1 MAWSWWWQRW
11 RRRPWG
17 RRRRW
22 RRLRARRPRRPVRRR
37 RRRRRATRVRR
48 RRGGRW
54 GRKRGRRTF
63 KRRRR
68 RRPYFKPKKKL
79 VLTQWNPQT
88 VRRCAIRGMIPLVL
102 CGHTTWNRN
111 YAMRSEDYPEQ
122 GRYPFGGSMSTTTWS
137 LRVLFDEH
145 QKHRNR
151 WSYPN
156 TQLDLARYKGCRFT
170 FYRHKKTYFIVTWSR
185 RPPFKLNKYSSA
197 MLHPGMM
204 MQQKYK
210 LLIPSWD
217 TKPKGR
223 PKITVRIRPPTLF
236 EDKWYTQQDLCE
248 VNLVS
253 LAVSAAS
260 FSHPF
265 SQPSSNNICT
275 TFQVLKDKYYPII
288 GVLPSYTEVAGN
300 KKDYNTNK
308 TELEKWLYNTG
319 SLYHTFHTQE
329 YLNPNR
335 TFKSPN
341 DKFCSTLQPWLGSGT
356 NGFQT
361 KKSSLFGFNTYNP
374 NQEKLT
380 LARKKYWDT
389 LIANNDL
396 HSNYGKAQSEQFEY
410 HLGWYSPIFLSRHR
424 SNTEFA
430 TAYQD
435 VTYNPNCDRGKGN
448 RIWFQYGTKQDTWF
462 NEKQCKCVLLDLPLW
477 AMFYGYTDFIE
488 AELGISAEIHNIGI
502 VVVQCPYTFPPM
514 FNKKEPDMGYVFY
527 DMLFGSGKMP
537 DGRGQV
543 PIYWQ
548 QRWYPRFAFQQQVM
562 HDITL
567 TGPFSYKDDLVM
579 TELAAKYRFDFLWG
593 GNMIS
598 EQIVKNPCRDEGM
611 EPSYPSRLRR
621 DLQIVDPRSVGPP
634 WVFHTWDYR
643 RGLFGA
649 EAIKRVSTKPT
660 DDDWITVPY
669 KKPRYFPP
677 TEKGDQNQEEGWSL
691 QAQRPL
697 TSSEETE
704 AQVPTEQQQQQH
716 LLRLQLQEQQ
726 QLGVR
731 LRFLCQELLKTQAG
745 LHINPLFSC
754 QQLTGFTCSPRSEKS
769 NQS

>member
-1 MAWSWWWQRW
+1 M
-11 RRRPWG
+11 
-17 RRRRW
+17 
-22 RRLRARRPRRPVRRR
+22 
-37 RRRRRATRVRR
+37 
-48 RRGGRW
+48 
-54 GRKRGRRTF
+54 
-63 KRRRR
+63 
-68 RRPYFKPKKKL
+68 
-79 VLTQWNPQT
+79 
-88 VRRCAIRGMIPLVL
+88 RRCAIRGMIPLIL
-102 CGHTTWNRN
+102 CGHTTSNRN

-156 TQLDLARYKGCRFT
+156 TELDLARYKGCRFT
-170 FYRHKKTYFIVTWSR
+170 FYRHKKTDFIVTWSR

-210 LLIPSWD
+210 LLIPSWE

-223 PKITVRIRPPTLF
+223 PKVSVRIRPPTLF

-275 TFQVLKDKYYPII
+275 TFQVLKDTYYPVI
-288 GVLPSYTEVAGN
+288 GILSDYNSQQAGN
-300 KKDYNTNK
+300 KKTYTDNK
-308 TELEKWLYNTG
+308 QTLENWLYNTG
-319 SLYHTFHTQE
+319 DLYHTFHTQE

-335 TFKSPN
+335 KF
-341 DKFCSTLQPWLGSGT
+341 DKKTGAAESIKYKEWLGKNST
-356 NGFQT
+356 SFQT
-361 KKSSLFGFNTYNP
+361 GKSSLFGFNTYKP
-374 NQEKLT
+374 EKT
-380 LARKKYWDT
+380 KIEEIRKQYFDT
-389 LIANNDL
+389 LTQENDL
-396 HSNYGKAQSEQFEY
+396 HSKYGKAQANHFEY
-410 HLGWYSPIFLSRHR
+410 HLGWYSPIFLSSHR
-424 SNTEFA
+424 SNLEFP

-448 RIWFQYGTKQDTWF
+448 RIWFQYGTKMDTWF
-462 NEKQCKCVLLDLPLW
+462 NDKQCKCVLTDLPLW
-477 AMFYGYTDFIE
+477 CIFHGYADFIE
-488 AELGISAEIHNIGI
+488 AELGISAEIHNVGI

-514 FNKKEPDMGYVFY
+514 FDKKEPDKGYVFY

-548 QRWYPRFAFQQQVM
+548 QRWYPRMAFQLQVM

-598 EQIVKNPCRDEGM
+598 EQIIKNPCRDEGM

-621 DLQIVDPRSVGPP
+621 DLQIVDPRTVGPP

-643 RGLFGA
+643 RGLFGT
-649 EAIKRVSTKPT
+649 EAIKRVSSKPT
-660 DDDWITVPY
+660 DDDWIEVPY

-677 TEKGDQNQEEGWSL
+677 TEGGDQNQEEGWSL
-691 QAQRPL
+691 QVQKLL
-697 TSSEETE
+697 TSSKETE
-704 AQVPTEQQQQQH
+704 AKAQTEEQQQQQ
-716 LLRLQLQEQQ
+716 LLRVQLQDQQ

-731 LRFLCQELLKTQAG
+731 LRLLCQELLKTQAG
-745 LHINPLFSC
+745 LHMNPLFFS
-754 QQLTGFTCSPRSEKS
+754 QQLTGFTCSPQSRKS

>member
-22 RRLRARRPRRPVRRR
+22 RRLRTRRPRRPVRRR
-37 RRRRRATRVRR
+37 RRRRRRTRVRR

-54 GRKRGRRTF
+54 GRRRGRRTF

-68 RRPYFKPKKKL
+68 RRPYYKPKKKL

-88 VRRCAIRGMIPLVL
+88 VRKCLIRGIIPLVL
-102 CGHTTWNRN
+102 CGHETWNRN

-122 GRYPFGGSMSTTTWS
+122 GRYPFGGSLSTTTWS
-137 LRVLFDEH
+137 LKVLFDEH

-151 WSYPN
+151 WGYPN
-156 TQLDLARYKGCRFT
+156 TQLDLARYKGCKFT
-170 FYRHKKTYFIVTWSR
+170 FYRHKKTDFIVTWSR

-223 PKITVRIRPPTLF
+223 ATVSVRIRPPTLF
-236 EDKWYTQQDLCE
+236 EDKWYTQQDLCD
-248 VNLVS
+248 VNLLS

-275 TFQVLKDKYYPII
+275 TFQVLKQQYNMVI
-288 GVLPSYTEVAGN
+288 GVLTNYHNQKAGN
-300 KKDYNTNK
+300 NQDYHTNK
-308 TELEKWLYNTG
+308 NTLENWLYGTG
-319 SLYHTFHTQE
+319 ALYHTFHTQE
-329 YLNPNR
+329 YLNPTR
-335 TFKSPN
+335 KF
-341 DKFCSTLQPWLGSGT
+341 DKKTENSEDIKQKQWLGK
-356 NGFQT
+356 NNKNFQT
-361 KKSSLFGFNTYNP
+361 GKSSLFGFNTYNP
-374 NQEKLT
+374 NKDNILEIRNQYFTTLT
-380 LARKKYWDT
+380 QD
-389 LIANNDL
+389 NDL
-396 HSNYGKAQSEQFEY
+396 HSKYGKANAEEFEY

-424 SNTEFA
+424 SNTEFE

-448 RIWFQYGTKQDTWF
+448 RVWFQYGTKMDTFF
-462 NEKQCKCVLLDLPLW
+462 NDKQCKCVLLDIPLW
-477 AMFYGYTDFIE
+477 AAFYGYPDFIE
-488 AELGISAEIHNIGI
+488 AELGISAEIHNIGLI
-502 VVVQCPYTFPPM
+502 VVQCPYTFPPM
-514 FNKKEPDMGYVFY
+514 YNKQLPDMGYVFY

-543 PIYWQ
+543 PVYWQ
-548 QRWYPRFAFQQQVM
+548 QRWYPRMAFQLQVM

-598 EQIVKNPCRDEGM
+598 EQIVKNPCRDEGL

-621 DLQIVDPRSVGPP
+621 DLQIVDPRTVGPP

-649 EAIKRVSTKPT
+649 DAIKRVSSKPT
-660 DDDWITVPY
+660 DADWITVPY

-677 TEKGDQNQEEGWSL
+677 TEKGDQNQEEGSSSQVQKL
-691 QAQRPL
+691 HI
-697 TSSEETE
+697 SSEEIE
-704 AQVPTEQQQQQH
+704 AEVPLEQQQQQV
-716 LLRLQLQEQQ
+716 LRVQLQEQQ

-731 LRFLCQELLKTQAG
+731 LRHLFQELLKTQAG
-745 LHINPLFSC
+745 LHMNPLFSF
-754 QQLTGFTCSPRSEKS
+754 QQPTRSTCSQ
-769 NQS
+769 QSLQLSL

>member
-1 MAWSWWWQRW
+1 M
-11 RRRPWG
+11 
-17 RRRRW
+17 
-22 RRLRARRPRRPVRRR
+22 
-37 RRRRRATRVRR
+37 
-48 RRGGRW
+48 
-54 GRKRGRRTF
+54 
-63 KRRRR
+63 
-68 RRPYFKPKKKL
+68 
-79 VLTQWNPQT
+79 
-88 VRRCAIRGMIPLVL
+88 RRCAIRGIIPIVL

-122 GRYPFGGSMSTTTWS
+122 GRYPFGGSLSTTTWS
-137 LRVLFDEH
+137 LRVLYDEH

-156 TQLDLARYKGCRFT
+156 TQLDLARYKGCKFT
-170 FYRHKKTYFIVTWSR
+170 FYRHKKTDFIVTWSR
-185 RPPFKLNKYSSA
+185 RPPFKLNKYSCA
-197 MLHPGMM
+197 MLHPGML

-210 LLIPSWD
+210 LLIPSWE

-223 PKITVRIRPPTLF
+223 ATVSVRIRPPTLF

-248 VNLVS
+248 VNFAS
-253 LAVSAAS
+253 LAVTAAS

-265 SQPSSNNICT
+265 GQPSSNNICT
-275 TFQVLKDKYYPII
+275 TFQVLKDNYNWVI
-288 GVLPSYTEVAGN
+288 GVAGTYQDTSTQQN
-300 KKDYNTNK
+300 NK
-308 TELEKWLYNTG
+308 TYNQNKQHLEDWLYNTG
-319 SLYHTFHTQE
+319 SLYHTFHTSE

-335 TFKSPN
+335 TFKNNTDQFESSL
-341 DKFCSTLQPWLGSGT
+341 KTWLGS
-356 NGFQT
+356 NANNFQT
-361 KKSSLFGFNTYNP
+361 KQSSLFGFNTYKP
-374 NQEKLT
+374 NKDKL
-380 LARKKYWDT
+380 LAVRNKYWQT
-389 LIANNDL
+389 LQQNNDL
-396 HSNYGKAQSEQFEY
+396 HSTYGKAQSEEFQY
-410 HLGWYSPIFLSRHR
+410 HVGWYSPIFLSRHR

-448 RIWFQYGTKQDTWF
+448 RVWFQYGTKMDTIF
-462 NEKQCKCVLLDLPLW
+462 NEKQCKCVIENLPLW
-477 AMFYGYTDFIE
+477 AALYSYADFIE
-488 AELGISAEIHNIGI
+488 AEIGISAEIHNIGL

-514 FNKKEPDMGYVFY
+514 FNKQYKDMGYVFY

-548 QRWYPRFAFQQQVM
+548 QRWYPRMAFQLQVM
-562 HDITL
+562 HDITI

-598 EQIVKNPCRDEGM
+598 EQIIKNPCKDEGLD
-611 EPSYPSRLRR
+611 PSYPSRLHR

-649 EAIKRVSTKPT
+649 EAIRRVSTKPT

-677 TEKGDQNQEEGWSL
+677 TERGDQNQEEDSYSEV
-691 QAQRPL
+691 QRIL
-697 TSSEETE
+697 ISSEETE
-704 AQVPTEQQQQQH
+704 AQVQTQEQQQQ

-731 LRFLCQELLKTQAG
+731 LRLLCQELLKTQAG
-745 LHINPLFSC
+745 LHINPLFSFL
-754 QQLTGFTCSPRSEKS
+754 QPTRSICSPQ
-769 NQS
+769 NPQ

>member
-1 MAWSWWWQRW
+1 
-11 RRRPWG
+11 
-17 RRRRW
+17 
-22 RRLRARRPRRPVRRR
+22 
-37 RRRRRATRVRR
+37 
-48 RRGGRW
+48 
-54 GRKRGRRTF
+54 
-63 KRRRR
+63 
-68 RRPYFKPKKKL
+68 
-79 VLTQWNPQT
+79 
-88 VRRCAIRGMIPLVL
+88 MIPLVL

-145 QKHRNR
+145 QKQRNR

-156 TQLDLARYKGCRFT
+156 TELDLARYKGCRFS
-170 FYRHKKTYFIVTWSR
+170 FYRHKKTDFIVTWSR

-223 PKITVRIRPPTLF
+223 PKVSVRIRPPTLF

-275 TFQVLKDKYYPII
+275 TFQVLKDKYYPVI
-288 GVLPSYTEVAGN
+288 GILTNYEKQPAGN
-300 KKDYNTNK
+300 NK
-308 TELEKWLYNTG
+308 PYDENKLALENWLYNTG
-319 SLYHTFHTQE
+319 DLYHTFHTQE

-335 TFKSPN
+335 KF
-341 DKFCSTLQPWLGSGT
+341 DKKTGAAEAIENKDWLGKY
-356 NGFQT
+356 NNNFQT
-361 KKSSLFGFNTYNP
+361 GKSSLFGFNTYKP
-374 NQEKLT
+374 NKEKL
-380 LARKKYWDT
+380 LKIRKQYFDT
-389 LIANNDL
+389 LTQENDL
-396 HSNYGKAQSEQFEY
+396 HSKYGKAQAEQFQY
-410 HLGWYSPIFLSRHR
+410 HLGWYSPIFLSRQR
-424 SNTEFA
+424 SNLEFP

-448 RIWFQYGTKQDTWF
+448 KIWFQYGTKMDTWF
-462 NEKQCKCVLLDLPLW
+462 NDKQCKCVLVDLPLW
-477 AMFYGYTDFIE
+477 CIFYGYTDFIE
-488 AELGISAEIHNIGI
+488 AELGISAEIHNVGI

-514 FNKKEPDMGYVFY
+514 FDKANPNKGYVFY

-543 PIYWQ
+543 PVYWQ
-548 QRWYPRFAFQQQVM
+548 QRWYPRMAFQLQVM

-598 EQIVKNPCRDEGM
+598 EQIIKNPCRDEGM

-677 TEKGDQNQEEGWSL
+677 TERGDQNQEEDSYSEV
-691 QAQRPL
+691 QRIL
-697 TSSEETE
+697 ISSEETE
-704 AQVPTEQQQQQH
+704 PQAQTENQQQQ

-731 LRFLCQELLKTQAG
+731 LRLLWQELLKTQAG
-745 LHINPLFSC
+745 LHMNPLFFS
-754 QQLTGFTCSPRSEKS
+754 QQLTGFTCSPQSRQS

>member
-1 MAWSWWWQRW
+1 M
-11 RRRPWG
+11 
-17 RRRRW
+17 
-22 RRLRARRPRRPVRRR
+22 
-37 RRRRRATRVRR
+37 
-48 RRGGRW
+48 
-54 GRKRGRRTF
+54 
-63 KRRRR
+63 
-68 RRPYFKPKKKL
+68 
-79 VLTQWNPQT
+79 
-88 VRRCAIRGMIPLVL
+88 RRCAIRGIIPIVL

-122 GRYPFGGSMSTTTWS
+122 GRYPFGGSLSTTTWS
-137 LRVLFDEH
+137 LRVLYDEH

-156 TQLDLARYKGCRFT
+156 TQLDLARYKGCKFT
-170 FYRHKKTYFIVTWSR
+170 FYRHKKTDFIVTWSR
-185 RPPFKLNKYSSA
+185 RPPFKLNKYSCA
-197 MLHPGMM
+197 MLHPGML

-210 LLIPSWD
+210 LLIPSWE

-223 PKITVRIRPPTLF
+223 ATVSVRIRPPTLF

-248 VNLVS
+248 VNFAS
-253 LAVSAAS
+253 LAVTAAS

-265 SQPSSNNICT
+265 GQPSSNNICT
-275 TFQVLKDKYYPII
+275 TFQVLKDNYNWVI
-288 GVLPSYTEVAGN
+288 GVAGTYTDSSKQQNDKTYAQ
-300 KKDYNTNK
+300 NK
-308 TELEKWLYNTG
+308 TNLEDWLYKTG
-319 SLYHTFHTQE
+319 SLYHTFHTSE

-335 TFKSPN
+335 TFKDPT
-341 DKFCSTLQPWLGSGT
+341 DKFNPELQKWLGS
-356 NGFQT
+356 NSKNFQT
-361 KKSSLFGFNTYNP
+361 KQSSLFGFNTYKP
-374 NQEKLT
+374 NKEKLME
-380 LARKKYWDT
+380 ARDKYWKT
-389 LIANNDL
+389 LQQNNDL
-396 HSNYGKAQSEQFEY
+396 HSTYGKAQSQEFQY
-410 HLGWYSPIFLSRHR
+410 HVGWYSPIFLSRHR

-448 RIWFQYGTKQDTWF
+448 RVWFQYGTKMDTIF
-462 NEKQCKCVLLDLPLW
+462 NEKQCKCVIENLPLW
-477 AMFYGYTDFIE
+477 AALYSYPDFIE
-488 AELGISAEIHNIGI
+488 AELGISAEIHNIGL

-514 FNKKEPDMGYVFY
+514 FNKQYKDMGYVFY

-548 QRWYPRFAFQQQVM
+548 QRWYPRMAFQLQVM
-562 HDITL
+562 HDITI

-579 TELAAKYRFDFLWG
+579 TELPAKYRFDFLWG

-598 EQIVKNPCRDEGM
+598 EQIIKNPCKDEGL

-669 KKPRYFPP
+669 KKPKYFPP
-677 TEKGDQNQEEGWSL
+677 TERGDQNQEEDSYSEVQTIL
-691 QAQRPL
+691 I
-697 TSSEETE
+697 SSEETE
-704 AQVPTEQQQQQH
+704 AQVQTQEQQQQ

-731 LRFLCQELLKTQAG
+731 LRLLCQELLKTQAG
-745 LHINPLFSC
+745 LHINPLFSFL
-754 QQLTGFTCSPRSEKS
+754 QPTRSICSPQ
-769 NQS
+769 NPQ